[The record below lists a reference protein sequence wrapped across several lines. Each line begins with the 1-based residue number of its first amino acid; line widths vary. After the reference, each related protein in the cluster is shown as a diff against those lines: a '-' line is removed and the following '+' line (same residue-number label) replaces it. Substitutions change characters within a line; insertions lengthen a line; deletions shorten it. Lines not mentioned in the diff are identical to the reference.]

1 MMDHRDTHISPLRIA
16 LFLAAITGLFLV
28 AHLAAHGVEEVFG
41 EQLPERATSL
51 WYLEEENNIPTWYSS
66 TMLAVIGGVVLFIGL
81 LKFQERDPHY
91 RQWIAL
97 AFIPLLVSLDD
108 AAQLHEATD
117 EPLAD
122 LNDWSGLLFYAWVLV
137 VIPIV
142 ALVTIPFIPFLLRL
156 PKRTLVILLAGAGV
170 VFTAGVLLEMPEGLV
185 VDKYGEGGIADFVV
199 LTAQEVLEMAG
210 AIIVLYAMMD
220 YLAGYRPQ
228 VTLSIERDKLP
239 IGESMLPVTD
249 EGGLSLSPA
258 ERS

>member
-1 MMDHRDTHISPLRIA
+1 MDHRDTDISPMRIA
-16 LFLAAITGLFLV
+16 LFLVAIMGLLLV
-28 AHLAAHGVEEVFG
+28 VHLIAHGVEETFG
-41 EQLPERATSL
+41 EHLPERATSL
-51 WYLEEENNIPTWYSS
+51 WYLEEENNVPTWYSS
-66 TMLAVIGGVVLFIGL
+66 TLLALIGGVVLFIGF
-81 LKFQERDPHY
+81 LKFQERDPYY

-142 ALVTIPFIPFLLRL
+142 VLVTIPFIPFLRRL
-156 PKRTLVILLAGAGV
+156 PRRTLAILLTGAGV

-185 VDKYGEGGIADFVV
+185 VEKYGEGGILDFVV
-199 LTAQEVLEMAG
+199 STSQEVLEMAG
-210 AIIVLYAMMD
+210 AIIALYAMMD

-228 VTLSIERDKLP
+228 LTVNIERDKLP
-239 IGESMLPVTD
+239 FGESMLAQAD
-249 EGGLSLSPA
+249 EGGLSLRPA